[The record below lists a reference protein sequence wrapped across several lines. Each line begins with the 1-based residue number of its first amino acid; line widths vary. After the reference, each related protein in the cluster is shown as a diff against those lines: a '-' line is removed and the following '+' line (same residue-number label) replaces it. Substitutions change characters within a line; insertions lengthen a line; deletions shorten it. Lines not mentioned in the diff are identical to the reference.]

1 MKDSKIMHGTEIS
14 GPEMVA
20 DKAVKTPK
28 KMASKTARFLS
39 KSVKGAVKGTIE
51 AKTVDVKMPV
61 GEAIAKPM
69 PETEVPKMDI
79 SRPTKVSMRSVAE
92 LAKTPHP
99 VITPKAPKHNVA
111 HESVYIPHES
121 VRTPIHNTA
130 HESVHI
136 PHESVRTPIHNTAH
150 ESVHIPHESVRAP
163 IHNTAHESV
172 RIPRIHNRV
181 HEDKIDKVVHNRT
194 SRKTIDTSNIQASQ
208 ADMSEQFE

>member
-136 PHESVRTPIHNTAH
+136 P
-150 ESVHIPHESVRAP
+150 
-163 IHNTAHESV
+163 
-172 RIPRIHNRV
+172 RIHNRV

>member
-150 ESVHIPHESVRAP
+150 ESVHIP
-163 IHNTAHESV
+163 
-172 RIPRIHNRV
+172 RIHNRV

>member
-136 PHESVRTPIHNTAH
+136 PHESVR
-150 ESVHIPHESVRAP
+150 AP